1 MKKTLMK
8 TLSLMIVL
16 AILFTNAAYGQATPK
31 AGLLKDAIPLIQKS
45 FPKLNIETSAGVSD
59 ETQIM
64 IYDKELQIG
73 KVKFSKSL
81 LENAK
86 DIKIVSENHIKID
99 GADFG
104 EGQIGYSSKAGKS
117 EMIDGKPVMTFKS
130 ETAGPNDEPL
140 SIVPSKGAW
149 VRSTEGTYEVTNS
162 GTETT
167 KVKLPGY
174 DKYIDVPPGASIKFE
189 SATGNVDLNNGNG
202 IKKMSFSLPGQ
213 PISSEIPSGAY
224 LTYSPKE
231 GRFELNNN
239 YGKEAGSVALPGHD
253 KQSALPI
260 GANLKYEGNTGTVE
274 IAPRDRNTQ
283 FSGTFEGK
291 YGHKI
296 DYNTNLKYTYDPKN
310 PDNLNVESQNPIEAT
325 YPKGPK
331 YTITRNGVTA
341 DKASTIGAE
350 RGGPFSINYGFMQPE
365 KRESGIIDYERK
377 QLAVPFDDRL
387 SMGKAILRNEGTVFA
402 EADPVGLSR
411 FKQLG
416 YSHSDFSRVLSEL
429 TPEEKQKYE
438 TPGWGW
444 GWRSKRVEI
453 SSNLGIGVDIPY
465 YTYTSSAEKHEL
477 LLKAIRLYQSK
488 QKAPTAAYRP

>member
-1 MKKTLMK
+1 MKKTMIK
-8 TLSLMIVL
+8 TFSLMIVL
-16 AILFTNAAYGQATPK
+16 SILFANAAYGQAAPK

-45 FPKLNIETSAGVSD
+45 FPRLNIETSAGVSD

-86 DIKIVSENHIKID
+86 DIKIVSENQIKID

-130 ETAGPNDEPL
+130 ETAGPKDESL
-140 SIVPSKGAW
+140 SVVPSKGAW

-167 KVKLPGY
+167 KIKLPGY

-202 IKKMSFSLPGQ
+202 LGKMSFTLPGQ
-213 PISSEIPSGAY
+213 QITSEIPSGAD
-224 LTYSPKE
+224 LVYSPKE

-253 KQSALPI
+253 KQSVLPV
-260 GANLKYEGNTGTVE
+260 GANLKYDGNTGTVE
-274 IAPRDRNTQ
+274 IAPRDRNAQ

-291 YGHKI
+291 YGHKL

-310 PDNLNVESQNPIEAT
+310 PDNLNVESQNPIEAK
-325 YPKGPK
+325 YQNGPK

-350 RGGPFSINYGFMQPE
+350 LGGPFSINYGFMQPE
-365 KRESGIIDYERK
+365 KER
-377 QLAVPFDDRL
+377 
-387 SMGKAILRNEGTVFA
+387 
-402 EADPVGLSR
+402 
-411 FKQLG
+411 
-416 YSHSDFSRVLSEL
+416 
-429 TPEEKQKYE
+429 
-438 TPGWGW
+438 
-444 GWRSKRVEI
+444 
-453 SSNLGIGVDIPY
+453 
-465 YTYTSSAEKHEL
+465 
-477 LLKAIRLYQSK
+477 
-488 QKAPTAAYRP
+488 AA